1 MIRVMNCLFYLLV
14 GFLLGIAASLIII
27 YVAIKYIEYKLQVDI
42 RNYINETSTEALS
55 EDGSV

>member
-1 MIRVMNCLFYLLV
+1 MIRVMNCLFYVLV

>member
-1 MIRVMNCLFYLLV
+1 MNCLFYVLV
-14 GFLLGIAASLIII
+14 GFLLGIAASLIIV